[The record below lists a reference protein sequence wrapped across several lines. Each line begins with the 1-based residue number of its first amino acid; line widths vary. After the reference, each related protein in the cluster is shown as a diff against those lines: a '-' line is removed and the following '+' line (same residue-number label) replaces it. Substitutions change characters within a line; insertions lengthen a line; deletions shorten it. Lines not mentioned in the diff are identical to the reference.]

1 MSCRLVHF
9 DGRPARLATGRN
21 GSSTARG
28 LCGRDVSGGAGF
40 GDFGDHAGLWADVDV
55 HPQAQRA

>member
-9 DGRPARLATGRN
+9 DGRPARLATGSN
-21 GSSTARG
+21 ARG
-28 LCGRDVSGGAGF
+28 LRGRDVSGGAGF